1 MEIKHKINKS
11 KTLFCKNML
20 NLKNTKN
27 IWKVIHRIV
36 NPKVKP

>member
-1 MEIKHKINKS
+1 MEIKHKINTS
-11 KTLFCKNML
+11 KTLFYKNML

-36 NPKVKP
+36 NSKVKP